1 MINPHSI
8 GMRLVLLTLAAML
21 AIGAAGLAFYAHN
34 QRSQTVAAELHRA
47 KAILVMAESVRNQVA
62 GLWERGIYTP
72 ALLRGYAALPDKDE
86 RIGKILATIPVAVSW
101 SVIMD
106 KAAQGGFAFRVPR
119 AGARNPKNE
128 PDALERVAL
137 DYFAAHPEAVEYSLV
152 DPEENRLRYLRPV
165 RIGKE
170 CLICHG
176 APADALP
183 LWGRDDGHDIL
194 GYRMDGKKI
203 GDLHGA
209 FEILVSLDG
218 SDAALYRQ
226 LGWGILWVVLAII
239 LILVTVYQGTS
250 RVIVQPLTE
259 LALRLQDIAQ
269 GEGDLTAR
277 LKVPNTKNEFAWIS
291 HNFNRF
297 VKKIHTVVDDLRGS
311 SHALFDS
318 ARQLSAISDTTENG
332 MSRQRDQLNQAAAT
346 IIQTATLAKSIADD
360 TRSAV
365 VATGQSAGA
374 VVEGKRLIEGGVNVS
389 ITHLAAEI
397 GMAAEVIRNLESDSQ
412 RIGQVLTVIQD
423 IAEQTNL
430 LALNAAIEAARAGEQ
445 GRGFAVVADEVRQLA
460 NRTRKSTDD
469 IRTTIEQLL
478 RRTREAAQVMEQGAL
493 QATQTVDHAHAAAN
507 ALNDISASVDTIGNV
522 TQQIANAAAEQ
533 NRMSEEVSHRIEGA
547 CTVSHETMGGMQ
559 RITQE
564 IQRVAQLAERLESM
578 VNQFRT

>member
-21 AIGAAGLAFYAHN
+21 VIGASSLAFYAYH
-34 QRSQTVAAELHRA
+34 QRSQTVAAELQRA

-62 GLWERGIYTP
+62 ALWERGIYTP
-72 ALLRGYAALPDKDE
+72 ALLRDYAALPDNNE

-101 SVIMD
+101 TVIMD
-106 KAAQGGFAFRVPR
+106 KATQGGFAFRVPR
-119 AGARNPKNE
+119 SNARNPKNE
-128 PDALERVAL
+128 PDVLERVAL
-137 DYFAAHPEAVEYSLV
+137 DYFAAHPEATEYSVV
-152 DPEENRLRYLRPV
+152 DRGENRLRYLRPV

-176 APADALP
+176 DPANAQP

-209 FEILVSLDG
+209 FEILVSLDD
-218 SDAALYRQ
+218 SDAVLYRR
-226 LGWGILWVVLAII
+226 LAWCGLWVVLAIA
-239 LILVTVYQGTS
+239 LILVTVYQGTN
-250 RVIVQPLTE
+250 RMIVQPLTE

-277 LKVPNTKNEFAWIS
+277 LQVPKTKNEFAWIS

-311 SHALFDS
+311 SHALFDA
-318 ARQLSAISDTTENG
+318 ARQLSTISDTTENG

-346 IIQTATLAKSIADD
+346 ILQTATLAKSIADD

-365 VATGQSAGA
+365 AATEQSSGA
-374 VVEGKRLIEGGVNVS
+374 VTEGKRLIEGGVNIS
-389 ITHLAAEI
+389 IAHLSSEI
-397 GMAAEVIRNLESDSQ
+397 GMAAEVIRNLETDSQ
-412 RIGQVLTVIQD
+412 RIEQVLTVIQD

-493 QATQTVDHAHAAAN
+493 QATQTVEHAHSAAN
-507 ALNDISASVDTIGNV
+507 ALNGITTSVNTIARV
-522 TQQIANAAAEQ
+522 TQQIATAAAEQ
-533 NRMSEEVSHRIEGA
+533 NRMSEEVSQRINGA
-547 CTVSHETMGGMQ
+547 CTVSNETLGGMQ